1 MSAHSLPV
9 ESPFWGNVVRAI
21 KYGNLSPQD
30 VADIFVSAG
39 EGLGGPTG
47 AELRARDPHPVGIM
61 GWQTDAGQR
70 VIAAERDADSSN
82 ADEWM
87 QIAREEAE
95 RAGIPFETMRSALGS
110 ILRDAG
116 VAEDAPNAP
125 DMKEMKEAFD
135 LLDGNKDGRLSPEE
149 MKAIASNISGIFD
162 KIVAINP
169 VFARLFRDPN
179 FRLRIIER
187 PEYESI
193 YGPREGD
200 QSQLVQV
207 AEASYLDNSNEF
219 NTAFS

>member
-1 MSAHSLPV
+1 MSAHSLPG

-30 VADIFVSAG
+30 VADIFVSSG
-39 EGLGGPTG
+39 EGMEGPTG
-47 AELRARDPHPVGIM
+47 AQLRARNPHPVGVM

-70 VIAAERDADSSN
+70 VIAAERDADSTN
-82 ADEWM
+82 ADEFM

-95 RAGIPFETMRSALGS
+95 RAGIPFETMRSALGTM
-110 ILRDAG
+110 LKEAG
-116 VAEDAPNAP
+116 VAEDL
-125 DMKEMKEAFD
+125 DVKEAADAFAV
-135 LLDGNKDGRLSPEE
+135 LDGNKDGRLSAEE
-149 MKAIASNISGIFD
+149 IKAINISSIFD

-169 VFARLFRDPN
+169 TFARLFRDPN